1 MSKNYIAVFVTL
13 DAGDI
18 QVIRHI
24 KIDTTTLDAAFDPTI
39 DNVPS
44 DFTGELING
53 DGSVTIGRDNIIDMK
68 RGNG

>member
-18 QVIRHI
+18 QVIRQI
-24 KIDTTTLDAAFDPTI
+24 VIDTTTLAAALDSI

-44 DFTGELING
+44 DFTGVLING
-53 DGSVTIGRDNIIDMK
+53 DNAVTIGRDDIIDMK
-68 RGNG
+68 WGNS